1 MERKNYLQVGL
12 LFSVLTI
19 LCLVIFIIIS
29 VVANQFY
36 SGSPLFLSAIEI
48 ISLILIVGSIVGG
61 VLACLLIA
69 LYFIK
74 KF

>member
-1 MERKNYLQVGL
+1 MERKKYLQVGL
-12 LFSVLTI
+12 LLLVLTV

-48 ISLILIVGSIVGG
+48 ISLVLIVASIIGG

-74 KF
+74 KL

>member
-1 MERKNYLQVGL
+1 MERKKYLQVGL
-12 LFSVLTI
+12 LLLVLTV
-19 LCLVIFIIIS
+19 LCLVLFIIIS

-48 ISLILIVGSIVGG
+48 ISLILIVASIIGG

-74 KF
+74 KL